1 MWTEQIISVGSV
13 GVGWVGIYKGETS
26 KFLFQRVLCVWL
38 IIKLLP
44 PAGEIGL
51 LYAHFV
57 LVIQKTKQKQK
68 CPVGEQINEYRYG
81 SNIARC
87 RKKTDTIRSNQIKYM
102 QLANKYRPLLTRS
115 NQIIKCGFI
124 WSYLVYLVV
133 SLPWG
138 TAILRLPHQSTCS
151 RLSES
156 NASAKFR

>member
-68 CPVGEQINEYRYG
+68 CQVGEQINEYRYG

-124 WSYLVYLVV
+124 WPYLVYLIV
-133 SLPWG
+133 SLLRGLPIIFVTWPSG
-138 TAILRLPHQSTCS
+138 TPRMECWRGAEEH
-151 RLSES
+151 
-156 NASAKFR
+156 